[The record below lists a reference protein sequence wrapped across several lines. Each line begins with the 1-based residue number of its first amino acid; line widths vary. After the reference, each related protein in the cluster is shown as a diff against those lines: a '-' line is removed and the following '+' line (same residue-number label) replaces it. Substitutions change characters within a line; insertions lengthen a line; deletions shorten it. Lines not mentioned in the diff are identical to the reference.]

1 VAPILS
7 VIISGAAGGGGV
19 GADGGAG
26 GGGVGADGGALQPK
40 AKDTTNTKIKQMLP
54 ISVINLL

>member
-7 VIISGAAGGGGV
+7 VIISGAAGGGV
-19 GADGGAG
+19 GADGGAA